1 MRLVIYHPD
10 KVGNEGLLQETSDGP
25 VLSPGTRVLIERPG
39 SQRAVNNHLYEI
51 QAGEHT
57 FVARRDPSTGDDMAV
72 RIYHVSNG

>member
-25 VLSPGTRVLIERPG
+25 VLSPGSRVLIEEPAF
-39 SQRAVNNHLYEI
+39 QRAVTNLYKI

-72 RIYHVSNG
+72 RIYHVSNE